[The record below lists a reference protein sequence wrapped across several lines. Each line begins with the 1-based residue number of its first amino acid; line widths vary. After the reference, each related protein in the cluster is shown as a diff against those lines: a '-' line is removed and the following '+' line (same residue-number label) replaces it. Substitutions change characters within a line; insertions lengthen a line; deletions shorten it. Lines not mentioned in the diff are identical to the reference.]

1 MPTDPPR
8 TRSPPPFRKDPA
20 TRGAS
25 RSEPPTV
32 PTMSKTS
39 TCLLIALPLALILGL
54 GWYLHGALQGPDL
67 ANLSGDETPAPPTR
81 TEAELQEL
89 ALRKGPEEARA
100 ARTLE
105 HFDDPKLA
113 ATFDRSSLWGTVSDE
128 EGAPVI
134 EASVAL
140 FTDEASRLYPDS
152 DLQRATQTDELGR
165 FSFTGLT
172 PFETYRVLVRGD
184 GFGPAVQRERAG
196 RSIEFELV
204 RAYPLEGTVIA
215 EASGEAEAGVE
226 LYLARRRSSIGM
238 ARETRSGSDGHY
250 GFDDLRR
257 GNNYQIYARRPG
269 YFTQRFEVETE
280 EDGPTHYDV
289 RLAPGIRVIGRVTD
303 AGSGK
308 PIQGAEVWA
317 GDREVLTQSDA
328 EGGFEVLGVAGREPE
343 LHVSAPGY
351 ASLRRRVDMETA
363 ADSTLLEFPLIRA
376 GVIEGIVRNADGDPV
391 AGALVT
397 PRIENARGGWNRN
410 ERTVE
415 PTAAVQSLQQLSSG
429 DGDMRLSAGSDL
441 DPTKTDAQGRFHIEG
456 LASRTGRVTARVRV
470 EAEGYAQ
477 VDSEQVTL
485 ELPAGSGEIEVILEA
500 SVRIH
505 GFVFVDDR
513 PVEAS
518 LRLDRPGPDNHIV
531 SNAAGEYEFEAAL
544 VGSRAIDVTLDA
556 NRLVRERIELD
567 LIPGEDLELDIHM
580 DSNLET
586 IEGIVQTPS
595 GRPVPDARV
604 WASAEQRRGRSSLGD
619 TTDSRGRF
627 VIELPRNETETTYRV
642 GVTQGPVSES
652 VRGVLPGARDLE
664 LSLPELGWLSL
675 QVHDTESGQAIPRVR
690 VEWRATGGEFREY
703 RAGGRNRD
711 LSTGENGRVD
721 MEIPVGEV
729 DLRVSSPEGGYGAKL
744 VPGLTASAS
753 ENPLPYPV
761 GLERGVDVTLSFGT
775 PSPELGQLVLIRPE
789 DADSLSFIQRGD
801 RSFPRTDRLSEWD
814 WGRQM
819 LRVNDEGQAR
829 VIGLARGSWRL
840 ASSVPGTFTPAEFS
854 LVPGVA
860 NEFVVHWSPIE

>member
-1 MPTDPPR
+1 
-8 TRSPPPFRKDPA
+8 
-20 TRGAS
+20 
-25 RSEPPTV
+25 
-32 PTMSKTS
+32 MSKKS
-39 TCLLIALPLALILGL
+39 TCALIALPLALILGL

-67 ANLSGDETPAPPTR
+67 AALGGEGEPAPPTR
-81 TEAELQEL
+81 AEAELQEL
-89 ALRKGPEEARA
+89 ALRKGPEAARA
-100 ARTLE
+100 EHYLE
-105 HFDDPKLA
+105 PLDDPKLA
-113 ATFDRSSLWGTVSDE
+113 ATFDRSSLWGSVSDE
-128 EGAPVI
+128 EGAPIVD
-134 EASVAL
+134 ASVSIYP
-140 FTDEASRLYPDS
+140 DESSRLYPQS
-152 DLQRATQTDELGR
+152 DAQGATRTDELGR
-165 FSFTGLT
+165 FSFAGLT
-172 PFETYRVLVRGD
+172 PFETYRVLVRGE

-204 RAYPLEGTVIA
+204 RAYPLEGKVLA
-215 EASGEAEAGVE
+215 EESGKSEPGVE
-226 LYLARRRSSIGM
+226 LYLERRRSSIGM
-238 ARETRSGSDGHY
+238 ARETKSGSDGLY
-250 GFDDLRR
+250 RFEDLRR
-257 GNNYQIYARRPG
+257 GNTYRIYARRPG

-280 EDGPTHYDV
+280 EDGPTEYDV
-289 RLAPGIRVIGRVTD
+289 LLAPGIRVLGRVTD
-303 AGSGK
+303 AGNGK
-308 PIQGAEVWA
+308 PIEGAEVWA
-317 GDREVLTQSDA
+317 GDREVLTRSDG
-328 EGGFEVLGVAGREPE
+328 EGRFEVLGVAGGEPE

-351 ASLRRRVDMETA
+351 ASLRRRVDTELA
-363 ADSTLLEFPLIRA
+363 ADSLQLEFPMIRA
-376 GVIEGIVRNADGDPV
+376 GVIEGVVRNTEGEPV
-391 AGALVT
+391 AGARVT
-397 PRIENARGGWNRN
+397 PRIEDARGGWNRN
-410 ERTVE
+410 QRNVQ
-415 PTAAVQSLQQLSSG
+415 PTAAVRDLQSLGSG

-441 DPTKTDAQGRFHIEG
+441 DPTTTDAQGRFHIEG

-477 VDSEQVTL
+477 VDSEQVIL
-485 ELPAGSGEIEVILEA
+485 ELPAGSGELEVVLEA

-544 VGSRAIDVTLDA
+544 VGSRAIDVTWDA
-556 NRLVRERIELD
+556 NRLVRERVELS

-604 WASAEQRRGRSSLGD
+604 WASAEQSRGRSSLRD

-652 VRGVLPGARDLE
+652 LRGVLPGARDLV
-664 LSLPELGWLSL
+664 LNLPELGWLSL
-675 QVHDTESGQAIPRVR
+675 QVHDAESGQAIPRVR
-690 VEWRATGGEFREY
+690 VEWRVAGGEFREY

-711 LSTGENGRVD
+711 LSAGDNGRVD
-721 MEIPVGEV
+721 LEVPVGDI

-775 PSPELGQLVLIRPE
+775 PSPELGQLVLIRPD
-789 DADSLSFIQRGD
+789 DAENLSFIQRGD

-814 WGRQM
+814 WGRQL
-819 LRVNDEGQAR
+819 LRLDDEGVTR
-829 VIGLARGSWRL
+829 VRGLPRGTWRL
-840 ASSVPGTFTPAEFS
+840 ASSVPGSFTPDEFT
-854 LVPGVA
+854 LQPGVA
-860 NEFVVHWSPIE
+860 NEFVVHWSPLE